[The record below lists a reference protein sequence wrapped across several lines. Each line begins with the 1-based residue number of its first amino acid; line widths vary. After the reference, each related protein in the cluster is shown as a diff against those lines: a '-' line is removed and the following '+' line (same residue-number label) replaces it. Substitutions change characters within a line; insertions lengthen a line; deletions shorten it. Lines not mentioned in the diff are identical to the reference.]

1 MKEIRVF
8 FLGWLFK
15 GYLHAMNLMLEYM
28 EECTGEDLDAF
39 GASLDEGD
47 LVEFE
52 NLREMLIDD
61 LKCEVCGSNEVD
73 PETGACPKCEM
84 QPELPLEDPE
94 PETEDPEGP
103 KPVE

>member
-1 MKEIRVF
+1 MEKMRQE
-8 FLGWLFK
+8 FLGWLFRM
-15 GYLHAMNLMLEYM
+15 LMFAMNEILEYM
-28 EECTGEDLDAF
+28 EKCSAEDLDTF

-61 LKCEVCGSNEVD
+61 LECGVCGSNEVD